1 MQWMNW
7 VKWACDWKQFRHFYN
22 ELKYISTLNDYTKID
37 SNVNGRWGNRKLWG
51 VYLTIS
57 VISIVHLTTLQHSHC
72 CCCWIHCSSLAAC
85 CGRWWICSPDI
96 KQASSWFK
104 NSLKII
110 FSQVDMR
117 ALHQVS
123 KEFGIANQWISC
135 NEFCSICSRKVF
147 EIIQTR
153 LY

>member
-7 VKWACDWKQFRHFYN
+7 VKWACDSKQFRHFYN

-57 VISIVHLTTLQHSHC
+57 VISIVHLTTLQHSHY
-72 CCCWIHCSSLAAC
+72 CCCWIHCIHLLLAVADGGYVLLFQESC
-85 CGRWWICSPDI
+85 I
-96 KQASSWFK
+96 KIFFFHKLIWELFIKFLK
-104 NSLKII
+104 NLG
-110 FSQVDMR
+110 
-117 ALHQVS
+117 LP
-123 KEFGIANQWISC
+123 IS
-135 NEFCSICSRKVF
+135 ESVVMTFVAFCSRKVF
-147 EIIQTR
+147 EIKQTR